1 MKENSS
7 FLKICDLFPSK
18 RMPKTNQITE
28 IASDERTYFWVTI
41 YYNYHGFTCT
51 DRTAHTLDTSI
62 SPCHHRFQYWNKKKL
77 RMRKKKKLL
86 TFLRSESVGLSLS
99 QLYLLDLGIDN
110 GDLIFVFPSFFLL
123 YVCLMS
129 FVCLDLLRKV
139 CPCSA
144 KVAR

>member
-1 MKENSS
+1 MVLPVRTE
-7 FLKICDLFPSK
+7 LLTLWTHPSLLV
-18 RMPKTNQITE
+18 ITDFSTE
-28 IASDERTYFWVTI
+28 T
-41 YYNYHGFTCT
+41 
-51 DRTAHTLDTSI
+51 
-62 SPCHHRFQYWNKKKL
+62 KKKL
-77 RMRKKKKLL
+77 RMRKKKKLR